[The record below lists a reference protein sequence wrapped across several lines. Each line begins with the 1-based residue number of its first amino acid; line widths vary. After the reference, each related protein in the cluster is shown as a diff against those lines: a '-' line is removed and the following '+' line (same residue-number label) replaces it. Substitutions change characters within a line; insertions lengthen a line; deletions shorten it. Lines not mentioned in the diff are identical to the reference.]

1 MSCSLTL
8 CFIVLLTQPVTWPG
22 VGLAASKPLWF
33 PCSLPSQR
41 QANRHERPWLTFYV
55 GVADLNLGPHD
66 YLAKTL
72 IHWTISL
79 VAPCGAL
86 KIFWYIFASINNALY
101 CFSDV
106 FKCSPNL
113 EVAFFHT
120 ASRFWHFSLYD
131 DDGILNKWSCYVVLA
146 DLELA
151 RKPRLALNSWSSC
164 LRLPGDIIIS
174 TCNFTWA
181 WHLFILIVVAHFF
194 SLSVIYY

>member
-1 MSCSLTL
+1 MADLVCGCCRSELRSSWLFSKDTDSLNH
-8 CFIVLLTQPVTWPG
+8 
-22 VGLAASKPLWF
+22 
-33 PCSLPSQR
+33 LPSCPLR
-41 QANRHERPWLTFYV
+41 C
-55 GVADLNLGPHD
+55 
-66 YLAKTL
+66 
-72 IHWTISL
+72 I
-79 VAPCGAL
+79 

-151 RKPRLALNSWSSC
+151 RKPRLALNLWSSC
-164 LRLPGDIIIS
+164 LRLPGDRIIS
-174 TCNFTWA
+174 TCNFTRA

-194 SLSVIYY
+194 SLSAIYY